1 MEGWPNYMNNETVQ
15 GYLAMRRAKGQ
26 RAPWTDRAQTLL
38 IGKLEAF
45 RAEGWD
51 ANYLLD
57 EATLRGWTSIF
68 MVPECPRI
76 RPIRA
81 EAPHQEN
88 PPVEDP
94 AKHAAVMEK
103 VRAVTNRLKRVA

>member
-1 MEGWPNYMNNETVQ
+1 MIDWPPYMDPEVVA
-15 GYLAMRRAKGQ
+15 GYISMRRAKGQ

-45 RAEGWD
+45 HADGWCP
-51 ANYLLD
+51 NYLLD
-57 EATLRGWTSIF
+57 EATLRGWTSVF
-68 MVPECPRI
+68 MVPDCPRI

-81 EAPHQEN
+81 EAPHDEN

-103 VRAVTNRLKRVA
+103 VRRLGSKLRAA